1 MMPDLHSTSALY
13 TLCGLLVG
21 VLVGFTGV
29 GGGSLMTPLLVLAF
43 GFNPATA
50 VGTDLLYAAMTKTCG
65 TLVHGRNATVDWR
78 IVRRL
83 AAGSIPA
90 TIAVIA
96 LLHILDRTGHGT
108 NNVIGTV
115 LGGVLIITAISLY
128 FRNRILAWLAHS
140 VEGLSE
146 RQIRNLTIAL
156 GFVIGVFVTLSSV
169 GAGAI
174 GMVVLL
180 LLYPKES
187 SARLV
192 GTDIAHAVPLT
203 LIAGLGHW
211 YLGSI
216 DWTLLVS
223 LLLGSLPGIM
233 IGSQLTSLVPDRFLR
248 PILATTLAAVGA
260 RLII

>member
-1 MMPDLHSTSALY
+1 MPDLHSNNAMY

-29 GGGSLMTPLLVLAF
+29 GGGSLMTPALVFLF

-50 VGTDLLYAAMTKTCG
+50 VGTDLLYAALTKSCG
-65 TLVHGRNATVDWR
+65 TFVHGRNATIDWR

-83 AAGSIPA
+83 ASGSIPA

-96 LLHILDRTGHGT
+96 LLHYLDRNGHST
-108 NNVIGTV
+108 DHLI
-115 LGGVLIITAISLY
+115 GGVLGAALIVTALSLV
-128 FRNRILAWLAHS
+128 FRSYLVGRFAQSVHS
-140 VEGLSE
+140 LSE
-146 RQIRNLTIAL
+146 KQVQRLTVVL
-156 GFVIGVFVTLSSV
+156 GLVLGVFVSLSSV

-180 LLYPKES
+180 LLYPNIP

-211 YLGSI
+211 YLGAI

-223 LLLGSLPGIM
+223 LLVGSLPGIV
-233 IGSQLTSLVPDRFLR
+233 IGSQLANYVPERVLR
-248 PILATTLAAVGA
+248 PILGTALVAVGA
-260 RLII
+260 RLIA